1 MAFDPHDADPR
12 PLALGRLR
20 GLQACS
26 SPSGRFVVLAMD
38 HRRNLRR
45 ELRPSAPDSVTD
57 EELVGFKREV
67 VRALGPRSSAVL
79 LDPEYGLA
87 QGLVARVVPGSVGL
101 VVALEATGY
110 LGPPEARRSVVL
122 DGWGVEAARRAGADA
137 VKLLVYYHPT
147 TPTAPIQEDLVASTV
162 EACRRL
168 DVALFLEILVYAPE
182 PGRTLSGH
190 ERRSLVVEAAHRLGA
205 LGPDV
210 LKCEVPGDPDE
221 AEAEIEAACHE
232 LDDAVEIPWTLLSGG
247 MSPSRFEQLV
257 EIACEAGASG
267 VVVGRAV
274 WGEAT
279 RLTGPERQRFL
290 DQEAAAR
297 IGRLTEIVERA
308 GRPWWAR
315 HPLGNLAE
323 PPPDWYRRGPMAAP
337 RS

>member
-1 MAFDPHDADPR
+1 MAFDPRDADPR
-12 PLALGRLR
+12 PLDLGRLR

-57 EELVGFKREV
+57 DELVGFKRDV
-67 VRALGPRSSAVL
+67 VSTLGPRSSAVL

-87 QGLVARVVPGSVGL
+87 QCLVARAVPGSVGL

-110 LGPPEARRSVVL
+110 VGSPEARRSVIL

-137 VKLLVYYHPT
+137 VKLLVYYHPAA
-147 TPTAPIQEDLVASTV
+147 PTAPIQEDLVATTV

-168 DVALFLEILVYAPE
+168 EVALFLEVLVYALE
-182 PGRTLSGH
+182 PGRALSGA

-205 LGPDV
+205 FGPDV
-210 LKCEVPGDPDE
+210 LKCEVPADPGDPE
-221 AEAEIEAACHE
+221 VEIEAACRE
-232 LDDAVEIPWTLLSGG
+232 LDDAVGIPWTLLSGG
-247 MSPSRFEQLV
+247 VSPARFERLV
-257 EIACEAGASG
+257 EIACETGASG

-279 RLTGPERQRFL
+279 RLAGPERQRFL
-290 DQEAAAR
+290 GQEAVAR

-308 GRPWWAR
+308 ARPWWAR
-315 HPLGNLAE
+315 HPLGSLPE
-323 PPPDWYRRGPMAAP
+323 PPPNWYRVSPAVAP
-337 RS
+337 SS